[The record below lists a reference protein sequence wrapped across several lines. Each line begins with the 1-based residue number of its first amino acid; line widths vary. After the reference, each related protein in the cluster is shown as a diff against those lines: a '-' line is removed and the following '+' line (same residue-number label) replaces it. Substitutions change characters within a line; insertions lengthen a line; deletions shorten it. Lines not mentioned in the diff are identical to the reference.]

1 MDWTARAQRALG
13 VEFADQVD
21 DVFRIGAVMGLLA
34 VLPPLV
40 PAPAWWRRGVAV
52 VVGVVMLGL
61 LVWLWML
68 GVLPGLAMTAGA
80 LVAVAVAV
88 RALLGPRIAAP
99 LS

>member
-1 MDWTARAQRALG
+1 
-13 VEFADQVD
+13 
-21 DVFRIGAVMGLLA
+21 
-34 VLPPLV
+34 
-40 PAPAWWRRGVAV
+40 
-52 VVGVVMLGL
+52 
-61 LVWLWML
+61 ML